1 LGTVVDFI
9 SSRATP
15 LPLQLQLPGNVPF
28 PDALPPLGSR
38 EIDLRELLVNPPR
51 LLYRQHAPKRQ
62 NQDNGGKEEED
73 SCGMQVILLAP
84 LTLKPRSPKH
94 L

>member
-1 LGTVVDFI
+1 MVDFI

-15 LPLQLQLPGNVPF
+15 LPLQLQPLGNLPFLEP
-28 PDALPPLGSR
+28 LPPLGSR
-38 EIDLRELLVNPPR
+38 EIDLRELLVNSPR
-51 LLYRQHAPKRQ
+51 LLYRQSASKRQ
-62 NQDNGGKEEED
+62 NQDNGVKDEED
-73 SCGMQVILLAP
+73 NGGMQVILLAP